1 MAMTEQERAL
11 AIHLALTM
19 AKRFLR
25 AALELAEVGVIPA
38 RQDILMRLAAKTE
51 WMRRSFLLGLN
62 PAELELV
69 AVGGPMDG
77 REIHLELPAA
87 RLLESHGQKVLLG
100 REEALRA
107 IPCRVQLGESPAD
120 GYAYRL
126 DLKTCRLHFI
136 GLQEALEV
144 PNAHD

>member
-107 IPCRVQLGESPAD
+107 IPSRVQLGESPAD